1 MTVNPRLI
9 GNAIRRMGE
18 PVSLNPV
25 RGDSRET
32 KGNYVEYLP
41 EDSESDAPI
50 KRLTLAAADA
60 QGMGIGSTLVVRGQE
75 LRVANIA
82 SSQYTWTL
90 ALKDVADAG

>member
-1 MTVNPRLI
+1 MISPRLI

-32 KGNYVEYLP
+32 KGSYVEYLP
-41 EDSESDAPI
+41 QDSESNAPI

-60 QGMGIGSTLVVRGQE
+60 EGMGIGSTLVVRGQE
-75 LRVANIA
+75 LRVANVA
-82 SSQYTWTL
+82 ASQYTLTL
-90 ALKDVADAG
+90 ELRDVADAG